1 MKKHKKRP
9 SGQHTADI
17 ANGKSRAIAFSFGE
31 PESVMTGEL
40 SQYLGVYLQDNGQ
53 YYQTPVPLTGLA
65 RLLRAN
71 AYHWPMLEFKVNK
84 LLRGFMGSTAL
95 DRITMRKAAT
105 DYMVFANAYLQRL
118 YNMFGQVVGY
128 AHLAAINMRRAK
140 ADDQYIMLG
149 VDGSMT
155 TFEPGEVLHVKNYDV
170 SQEIYGLPSYLG
182 AIQSMLLQEDA
193 TLFRRRYYRN
203 GAHMGYVFY
212 SSSAY
217 LDIDDESALRTAMK
231 ESKGVG
237 NFRNLFLHIPNG
249 REKDIQILPVGDFS
263 TKDELEKIKN
273 ISRDDIIAAHRIPP
287 ALANIIPSVAGG
299 LGDITAADAVYVQNE
314 IEPLQEDL
322 SVVND
327 DLPEHLRVRFGGYG
341 QLADI

>member
-1 MKKHKKRP
+1 MKQHKKRP
-9 SGQHTADI
+9 TKQHTADSPSDK
-17 ANGKSRAIAFSFGE
+17 NRAIAFSFGE

-84 LLRGFMGSTAL
+84 LLRGFVGSAAL
-95 DRITMRKAAT
+95 DRISMRRATT
-105 DYMVFANAYLQRL
+105 DYMVFANAYLQRR

-155 TFEPGEVLHVKNYDV
+155 TFEPGEVLHIKNYDV

-217 LDIDDESALRTAMK
+217 LDIDDESALRAAMK

-263 TKDELEKIKN
+263 TRDELEKIKN

-322 SVVND
+322 GVVND

-341 QLADI
+341 QLVDI